1 MSNSLKKRGQKFV
14 KRFSRASI
22 KASEESKEH
31 IKENL
36 IGRFSHI
43 QNIKLLILEWSLL
56 VLALIAL
63 AVTQAFWF
71 GDSYAANVFVDGG
84 SYVEAT
90 LGRVNSLNP
99 LFATTNSEKV
109 LSKLMFATITAV
121 DYSGNSSPQLAD
133 SVVASENG
141 KVWTIRLREG
151 LRWSDG
157 QPITNEDVLF
167 TVGLIQ
173 NPIVGSIYTANLS
186 GVKVTEDE
194 DGQIVFTLPSAY
206 ADFTSALEIPIV
218 PKHALEGT
226 SPKNLVES
234 TFSTAP
240 VTSGAFTYNATQV
253 GASEDD
259 KTFYLS
265 ANPYYYLGR
274 PMLNSFSV
282 HTFSNKDSIVSAVN
296 SGSVTATAELIGS
309 EAEKITSGQFQKK
322 TSGLNDGSFM
332 FFNLSN
338 SWLKNDDLRQAI
350 REGIDLEKIRAAA
363 PDTVALDFPI
373 IDSQIKLSNLPAL
386 PERDFEAAKSTIAD
400 IISEE
405 GPIKLSITTVNSGY
419 LPSVTNVLAEELR
432 ALGIDVTVVTFEENK
447 DFVTNIL
454 ARRNYDILVYDIE
467 LGADPDPLPY
477 YHSSQA
483 NASGLNLS
491 NYRNGFVDDLLVGA
505 RDTIDDQLRIKK
517 YESFLSYWVED
528 LPAVGLYQT
537 NLTYVYN
544 KNVRPYSNDVH
555 LVDAIDRFSDICEWA
570 AIKGTKNRTP

>member
-1 MSNSLKKRGQKFV
+1 MAGVQ
-14 KRFSRASI
+14 
-22 KASEESKEH
+22 
-31 IKENL
+31 
-36 IGRFSHI
+36 
-43 QNIKLLILEWSLL
+43 
-56 VLALIAL
+56 
-63 AVTQAFWF
+63 
-71 GDSYAANVFVDGG
+71 
-84 SYVEAT
+84 
-90 LGRVNSLNP
+90 
-99 LFATTNSEKV
+99 
-109 LSKLMFATITAV
+109 
-121 DYSGNSSPQLAD
+121 
-133 SVVASENG
+133 VA
-141 KVWTIRLREG
+141 
-151 LRWSDG
+151 
-157 QPITNEDVLF
+157 
-167 TVGLIQ
+167 
-173 NPIVGSIYTANLS
+173 
-186 GVKVTEDE
+186 EDE
-194 DGQIVFTLPSAY
+194 SGQIVFTLPSAY

-218 PKHALEGT
+218 PKHALSDT
-226 SPKNLVES
+226 SPKTLIES

-253 GASEDD
+253 GASDD
-259 KTFYLS
+259 NKTFYLS

-282 HTFSNKDSIVSAVN
+282 HTFNTKDNVINAIN
-296 SGSVTATAELIGS
+296 SGSVTATAELVGS

-322 TSGLNDGSFM
+322 TSGLNDGSFI

-338 SWLKNDDLRQAI
+338 SQLKNKDLRRAI

-373 IDSQIKLSNLPAL
+373 IDSQMKLTDLPAL
-386 PERDFEAAKSTIAD
+386 PERNFEAAKNAIAE
-400 IISEE
+400 IAGSE

-419 LPSVTNVLAEELR
+419 LPSVANVLAEELR
-432 ALGIDVTVVTFEENK
+432 ALGIEVTVVTFDENK

-477 YHSSQA
+477 YHSSQT

-505 RDTIDDQLRIKK
+505 RATIDDQLRIKK

-528 LPAVGLYQT
+528 LPAIGLYQS

-544 KNVRPYSNDVH
+544 KNVRPYNNDVH